1 MNKWTTMIFSA
12 LVTAATIGLMVIQV
26 YWIRDAV
33 KLKQAVFIRDVKQSM
48 SQVVFEIDKIRL
60 EERIKEQRRYYEEN
74 QGSFQA
80 YDSINRI
87 IYQNFKDLRSI
98 NDIDRFMRSTD
109 MASKAL
115 NQLTFTYNRQEPG
128 NFYYNNKA
136 VIDSLIS
143 RSLKNKQINT
153 KFEFGIFSPA
163 TNSMIL
169 QKSGKYPDA
178 LLKES
183 FVFDLSPIGSMFAY
197 PNKLLIYFPNEKT
210 FIIGQ
215 LWVMLIV
222 SVVLFLVIIA
232 AFSFSTYTI
241 FRQKRLSEMKSDFIN
256 NMTHEFKTPISTISL
271 ACEALRDSDIPKT
284 ESVYEAYIGMI
295 NEENGRLASMAEQ
308 ILQTAVIDKGQLRIR
323 EELLDMNDLIKA
335 AMGSKSMALTAKGG
349 TMDYQNNASRTQ
361 LMGDR
366 VHLTNLIINLL
377 DNAIKYCIVAP
388 NIVINTANRGDLL
401 LIRVQDNGIGISK
414 SNRKKIF
421 EKLYRVPTGNIHNFK
436 GFGLGLSYVKAIVE
450 LHNGEVFVDSELD
463 KGSTF
468 TIQLPLNK
476 Q

>member
-1 MNKWTTMIFSA
+1 MIFSA

-33 KLKQAVFIRDVKQSM
+33 KLKQAVFVRDVKQSIT
-48 SQVVFEIDKIRL
+48 QVVFEINKIRL
-60 EERIKEQRRYYEEN
+60 EERVKEQRRYYEEN
-74 QGSFQA
+74 RGSFQA

-128 NFYYNNKA
+128 NFYYNNKD

-169 QKSGKYPDA
+169 QKSGKYPDE
-178 LLKES
+178 LVNES

-271 ACEALRDSDIPKT
+271 ACEALSDSDIPKT

-295 NEENGRLASMAEQ
+295 NEENVRLASMAEQ

-323 EELLDMNDLIKA
+323 EELLDMDELIKA
-335 AMGSKSMALTAKGG
+335 AMGSKSMALTAKSG
-349 TMDYQNNASRTQ
+349 TMDYQNNATRTQ

-377 DNAIKYCIVAP
+377 DNAIKYCIVP
-388 NIVINTANRGDLL
+388 PHIVINTANRGDLL

>member
-1 MNKWTTMIFSA
+1 MIFSV

-33 KLKQAVFIRDVKQSM
+33 KLKQAVFIRDVKQAI

-60 EERIKEQRRYYEEN
+60 EERVKEQRRYYEEN
-74 QGSFQA
+74 QSSFQA
-80 YDSINRI
+80 YDSINRV

-98 NDIDRFMRSTD
+98 NDIDRFMRNTD

-153 KFEFGIFSPA
+153 KFEFGIYSPP

-169 QKSGKYPDA
+169 QKSGKYPDD
-178 LLKES
+178 LLNES

-197 PNKLLIYFPNEKT
+197 PNKLLVYFPNEKT

-222 SVVLFLVIIA
+222 SVLLFLVIIA

-323 EELLDMNDLIKA
+323 EELIDMDDLIKA

-349 TMDYQNNASRTQ
+349 TMEYQNKATRTQ

-377 DNAIKYCIVAP
+377 DNAIKYCVVPPKI
-388 NIVINTANRGDLL
+388 IINTINHGNLL